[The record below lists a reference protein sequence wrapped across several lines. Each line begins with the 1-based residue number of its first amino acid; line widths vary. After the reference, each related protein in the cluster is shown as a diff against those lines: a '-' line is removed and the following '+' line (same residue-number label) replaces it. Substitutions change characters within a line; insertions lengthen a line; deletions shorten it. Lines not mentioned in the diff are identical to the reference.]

1 MDDPSEDG
9 LKGSAKS
16 LSASHS
22 PQMGI
27 ERVVDDRALYRKIDA
42 RIVPLLFACYFLQ
55 FLDKVLINYA
65 NIMGLQEDLGLHGQQ
80 FSWLATAFFI
90 AYSVAEFP
98 QGWLLQKFP
107 PATVLG
113 VNVLLWGVLVTS
125 TAACQN
131 FAGLVAVRTLLGAFE
146 AVITPALILIT
157 SQWYS
162 RRESTPRYGIWY
174 CGLGAG
180 QIIGGVV
187 SFAAQH
193 GSRTASFSGW
203 RIMFVAVGIF
213 NLIIAA
219 LTILFL
225 PNGPQTAAWLSEAE
239 KIRIHEKLA
248 LDQAGTGMKVFQKA
262 ALKEVL
268 FDIHV
273 WILLVLTILIV
284 IPSGVITTFS
294 ATLIRG
300 FGYDSKSAA
309 LLNIPSG
316 AVSIIATLGCTYAIL
331 IGFPRWLGIVVL
343 MVPTFIG
350 AGLMSFYKGSRGGV
364 LAGIYLI
371 NFVVAP
377 LALVYALA
385 GVNTQGYTKKVT
397 VNAIVAVGFGIANI
411 IGPQTFLSWEAPGYI
426 SAKITIFAVNG
437 AVIVVAIMLRVLYGW
452 RNRQRI
458 EERQA
463 ELDSLSR
470 GLIDIRALE
479 KLEGQQTDMV
489 NKAFVYAY

>member
-1 MDDPSEDG
+1 MITTG
-9 LKGSAKS
+9 LS
-16 LSASHS
+16 
-22 PQMGI
+22 
-27 ERVVDDRALYRKIDA
+27 DRALYRKIDV
-42 RIVPLLFACYFLQ
+42 RIIPLMFAAYFLQ

-65 NIMGLQEDLGLHGQQ
+65 NIMGLQEDLGMHGQQ

-113 VNVLLWGVLVTS
+113 VNVFIWGVLVSS

-131 FAGLVAVRTLLGAFE
+131 FAGLAAVRTLLGVFE

-157 SQWYS
+157 NQWYT
-162 RRESTPRYGIWY
+162 RRESTPRFGFWY

-180 QIIGGVV
+180 QIIGGLV

-193 GSRTASFSGW
+193 GPRGTSFSGW
-203 RIMFVAVGIF
+203 RIMFVAVGLF
-213 NLIIAA
+213 NLVIAV
-219 LTILFL
+219 LILLLL
-225 PNGPQTAAWLSEAE
+225 PNAPETASWLSEAE
-239 KIRIHEKLA
+239 KMHIRERLT
-248 LDQAGTGMKVFQKA
+248 LDQAGTGKKVFQKM
-262 ALKEVL
+262 ALVEVPFDMHAWVL
-268 FDIHV
+268 F
-273 WILLVLTILIV
+273 VLTILIV

-294 ATLIRG
+294 ATLIKG
-300 FGYDSKSAA
+300 FGYDSKTAA

-316 AVSIIATLGCTYAIL
+316 AVSVIATLGCTYALL
-331 IGFPRWLGIVVL
+331 IDFPRWLGIVVL
-343 MVPTFIG
+343 MVPSLIG
-350 AGLMSFYKGSRGGV
+350 AGLMSFYDGGKAGV

-385 GVNTQGYTKKVT
+385 GVNTQGYTKKVA
-397 VNAIVAVGFGIANI
+397 VNAVVAVGFGIANI

-437 AVIVVAIMLRVLYGW
+437 AVIAVAIVLRLLYGW

-458 EERQA
+458 KERQA
-463 ELDSLSR
+463 ELDALSSGR
-470 GLIDIRALE
+470 IDIQMLE
-479 KLEGQQTDMV
+479 KLGEDTDMR
-489 NKAFVYAY
+489 NRAFVYVY

>member
-1 MDDPSEDG
+1 M
-9 LKGSAKS
+9 LA
-16 LSASHS
+16 LSWGTTGAS
-22 PQMGI
+22 
-27 ERVVDDRALYRKIDA
+27 DRALYRKIDA
-42 RIVPLLFACYFLQ
+42 RILPLMFAAYFLQ

-65 NIMGLQEDLGLHGQQ
+65 NIMGLQEDLGMHGQQ

-113 VNVLLWGVLVTS
+113 VNVFLWGVLVSS
-125 TAACQN
+125 TAACRN
-131 FAGLVAVRTLLGAFE
+131 YASLVAVRTLLGVFE

-157 SQWYS
+157 SQWYT
-162 RRESTPRYGIWY
+162 RRESTPRFGLWY

-180 QIIGGVV
+180 QIIGGLV

-193 GSRTASFSGW
+193 GPRGTSLSGW
-203 RIMFVAVGIF
+203 RIMFVAVGLF
-213 NLIIAA
+213 NLIIAV
-219 LTILFL
+219 LILLLL
-225 PNGPQTAAWLSEAE
+225 PNAPETTSWLSEAE
-239 KIRIHEKLA
+239 KIRIRERLA
-248 LDQAGTGMKVFQKA
+248 LDQAGTGRKVFRA
-262 ALKEVL
+262 TALVEALFDTHVWVL
-268 FDIHV
+268 F
-273 WILLVLTILIV
+273 VLTILIV
-284 IPSGVITTFS
+284 IPSGVVTTFS

-300 FGYDSKSAA
+300 FGYDPKAAA

-331 IGFPRWLGIVVL
+331 IEFPRWLGIVLL
-343 MVPTFIG
+343 MVPTLIG
-350 AGLMSFYKGSRGGV
+350 AGLMSFYEGGKAGV

-385 GVNTQGYTKKVT
+385 GVNTQGYTKKIA
-397 VNAIVAVGFGIANI
+397 VNAVVAIGFGIANI

-437 AVIVVAIMLRVLYGW
+437 AVIIVAIMLRLLYGW
-452 RNRQRI
+452 RNRRRI
-458 EERQA
+458 NERQA
-463 ELDSLSR
+463 ELDALSSGR
-470 GLIDIRALE
+470 IDIRALE
-479 KLEGQQTDMV
+479 KLEGEDTDMR
-489 NKAFVYAY
+489 NKAFVYVY